1 MFQWAP
7 NHSFPQKRNLNR
19 QQQNYNNVYTFV
31 VVTPHLSD
39 FHQSDSQL
47 RESTK
52 ATPSCVSP
60 PKRLPVVWIHQS
72 DSQLC
77 QSTKATPG
85 VRIHQGDSQLCESTK
100 ANSSCTSP
108 SKHLPSLTQHP
119 CKVSQLLRC
128 SLLLFRLVYLTRC
141 QCVCMHNVV
150 LISSSNQ
157 KKGSW
162 IF

>member
-7 NHSFPQKRNLNR
+7 NHTFPQKLNLNR
-19 QQQNYNNVYTFV
+19 QQQQNYNNKIIIITMFILLLLWHPTWVI
-31 VVTPHLSD
+31 
-39 FHQSDSQL
+39 
-47 RESTK
+47 STK

-60 PKRLPVVWIHQS
+60 PKRLPVVWVHQS

-77 QSTKATPG
+77 QSTEATPS

-100 ANSSCTSP
+100 ATFSCTSP
-108 SKHLPSLTQHP
+108 SKHLPSPTQHP

-162 IF
+162 IY